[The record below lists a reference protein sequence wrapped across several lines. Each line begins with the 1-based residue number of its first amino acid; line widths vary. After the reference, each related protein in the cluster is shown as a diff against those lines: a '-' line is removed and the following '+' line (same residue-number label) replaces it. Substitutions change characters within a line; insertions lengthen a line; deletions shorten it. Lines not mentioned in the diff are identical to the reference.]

1 MVAHALVARTHS
13 VRCLKLSEMMRR
25 NISETFTPEKNLSL
39 LPMSNSDARRLG
51 RRSNRPAA
59 ACGVVAL
66 LLLVA
71 GLLWRSRGE
80 STPAITS
87 VQTDLRVPAEATPRG
102 RGDGDGPE
110 LRDIPRSTAPQP
122 TAGESAESSREAAR
136 RAVEKR
142 ALAEASKKEEEAME
156 KYAAS
161 APSEARPKVAVRET
175 KPAPAGA
182 EAAGADGRTD
192 FEKYGRKAQPGCV
205 DRNPAEECAAW
216 SREGECTKNPG
227 FMRAHCRKSCD
238 LCGSAEGSEGSEG
251 SEGRAPEKKFIEEV
265 QSPAKAAAAAAAAA
279 PCDDKSDNCR
289 AWTKAGE
296 CERNRKFM
304 HSECRRSCN
313 LCVGPALPTGL
324 FRNPSETRPVAEDSK
339 PTAEQEAKLKRHM
352 AALGTAGTAAP
363 PKVPRGLEAP
373 VAAATVKCT
382 DSNARCPDWAKAGEC
397 PRNQAFMRSNC
408 PLSCDLCGE
417 DRFQKLATMA

>member
-1 MVAHALVARTHS
+1 MVARSHS

-51 RRSNRPAA
+51 RRSNKPAV
-59 ACGVVAL
+59 ACGAVAC

-102 RGDGDGPE
+102 RGDGDGSE

-122 TAGESAESSREAAR
+122 TAGDSAESSREAAR

-142 ALAEASKKEEEAME
+142 AMAEASKKEEEAME

-216 SREGECTKNPG
+216 SREGECTNNPG

-238 LCGSAEGSEGSEG
+238 LCGSAEGSEG

-279 PCDDKSDNCR
+279 PCEDKSDNCL

-304 HSECRRSCN
+304 HAECRRSCN
-313 LCVGPALPTGL
+313 LCVGPPTDL
-324 FRNPSETRPVAEDSK
+324 FRNPSETRPVAEDAK
-339 PTAEQEAKLKRHM
+339 PTAEQEAKLRRHLE
-352 AALGTAGTAAP
+352 ALGTTGTAAP
-363 PKVPRGLEAP
+363 PRVPGTEAP

-417 DRFQKLATMA
+417 SRFQKLATMA